1 MHYCR
6 SLKFEGEPDYDYCVS
21 LFDKC
26 MSKNYMD
33 SQVLDFTWK
42 TNQKAKEKEELK
54 NSMKELLR
62 KKDKVVAKDTMA
74 DTTGGL

>member
-1 MHYCR
+1 
-6 SLKFEGEPDYDYCVS
+6 
-21 LFDKC
+21 
-26 MSKNYMD
+26 
-33 SQVLDFTWK
+33 LDFTWK